1 MKLPSQYQPHG
12 LWDNELAPG
21 IGRVESFRPDQDA
34 EHAALTAA
42 LAVVPTHVVDR
53 LRALVLGMGLST
65 LHSEGG
71 LSCSIV
77 RLTPFGRRLLVER
90 VLIEGWSPATA
101 AEMLGVS
108 RATAYKWLRRY
119 RAEGTAG
126 LEDRSARPHRRPRA
140 LTDRQVRRIIV
151 ARRRL
156 RVGPHRLGPLLHH
169 PRSTVYAVLRRHG
182 VSRLAHADRLTGAPI
197 RYVRERPGELIHVD
211 VKKLGRVPPGGG
223 HRIHG
228 ASARNHLALGHDYLH
243 VAIDDATR
251 VAFVGVHPDERAAT
265 TVRFVSDAI
274 GFFADHGVRVERV
287 MTDNAMTYTHS
298 QGLAELFAERDIR
311 HVRIRPRRPQTNG
324 KAERFIGTL
333 QREWAY
339 RRLFRSNVERLAS
352 LPRWLD
358 AYNRLRPHAGLKGQV
373 PMSVLVNKVDGNDT

>member
-1 MKLPSQYQPHG
+1 MLH
-12 LWDNELAPG
+12 
-21 IGRVESFRPDQDA
+21 R
-34 EHAALTAA
+34 TAK
-42 LAVVPTHVVDR
+42 
-53 LRALVLGMGLST
+53 
-65 LHSEGG
+65 
-71 LSCSIV
+71 
-77 RLTPFGRRLLVER
+77 LTPFGRQLLVER
-90 VLIEGWSPATA
+90 ILIEGWPPATA

-119 RAEGTAG
+119 RTEGAPG
-126 LEDRSARPHRRPRA
+126 LEDRSTRPRHHPQA
-140 LTDRQVRRIIV
+140 LTDRQVRRILL

-156 RVGPHRLGPLLHH
+156 RVGPHRLGPLLDH
-169 PRSTVYAVLRRHG
+169 PRSTVYGVLRRHG
-182 VSRLAHADRLTGAPI
+182 VSRLAHADRLTGAPV

-223 HRIHG
+223 HRILG
-228 ASARNHLALGHDYLH
+228 DGARNWLRVGHDYLH

-251 VAFVGVHPDERAAT
+251 VAFVGIHPDERAAT

-274 GFFADHGVRVERV
+274 AFFAVQGVQVERV

-298 QGLAELFAERDIR
+298 KGLAELFSQLGIR

-339 RRLFRSNVERLAS
+339 RRLFRSNDERVAS
-352 LPRWLD
+352 LPCWLD
-358 AYNRLRPHAGLKGQV
+358 SYNRRRPHAGLAGRT
-373 PMSVLVNKVDGNDT
+373 PMSVLVNKVEGNDS